1 MDVTPNDVRIAIDA
15 KMPATCDE
23 LRRRLGLWIETAQN
37 DDAARHIVQADGSMA
52 DDLFV
57 LLQLV
62 YVYLELAG
70 LYAESTSNLMIL
82 AGARRHIL
90 RKLADALKEETKE
103 ETK

>member
-15 KMPATCDE
+15 KIPATCDA
-23 LRRRLGLWIETAQN
+23 LRRRIGLWIEIAQN

-62 YVYLELAG
+62 YAYLKLAG
-70 LYAESTSNLMIL
+70 HYAESTSDMIL
-82 AGARRHIL
+82 AVARKHIL
-90 RKLADALKEETKE
+90 RKLADALKEETK
-103 ETK
+103 

>member
-1 MDVTPNDVRIAIDA
+1 MDVTPNDAKIAIEA

-23 LRRRLGLWIETAQN
+23 LRRRIGLWIEIAQN

-62 YVYLELAG
+62 YVFMELAG
-70 LYAESTSNLMIL
+70 YYAESTSDMIL
-82 AGARRHIL
+82 AGARKHIL
-90 RKLADALKEETKE
+90 RKLADVLKEQQA
-103 ETK
+103 

>member
-1 MDVTPNDVRIAIDA
+1 MDVTPNDVKSAIRE

-23 LRRRLGLWIETAQN
+23 LRRRLGLWIEIAKN
-37 DDAARHIVQADGSMA
+37 DDAGRYIVQADGSMA

-70 LYAESTSNLMIL
+70 HYAGSTSDMIL
-82 AGARRHIL
+82 AGARKHIL
-90 RKLADALKEETKE
+90 RTLAAALEKLQA
-103 ETK
+103 

>member
-1 MDVTPNDVRIAIDA
+1 MDVTPDDVGIVIRE

-23 LRRRLGLWIETAQN
+23 LRRRLGLWIEIAQN
-37 DDAARHIVQADGSMA
+37 DDAARHIVQADGTMA

-70 LYAESTSNLMIL
+70 HYAESTSNMIL
-82 AGARRHIL
+82 AGARKHIL
-90 RKLADALKEETKE
+90 RVLADTLEKQQA
-103 ETK
+103 

>member
-1 MDVTPNDVRIAIDA
+1 MDVTPDDAKIAIEA

-23 LRRRLGLWIETAQN
+23 LRRRIGLWIEIAQN

-62 YVYLELAG
+62 YVFLELAG
-70 LYAESTSNLMIL
+70 HYAESTSDMIL
-82 AGARRHIL
+82 AGARKHIL
-90 RKLADALKEETKE
+90 RKLADALKEQQA
-103 ETK
+103 

>member
-1 MDVTPNDVRIAIDA
+1 MDFTPNDARIAIDA

-23 LRRRLGLWIETAQN
+23 LRRRLGLWIEIAQN
-37 DDAARHIVQADGSMA
+37 DDAARHIVQSDGSMA

-70 LYAESTSNLMIL
+70 HYAGSTSDMIL
-82 AGARRHIL
+82 AGARKHIL
-90 RKLADALKEETKE
+90 RTLADALKEQQA
-103 ETK
+103 

>member
-15 KMPATCDE
+15 KIPATCDE
-23 LRRRLGLWIETAQN
+23 LRRRLGLWIETARN

-62 YVYLELAG
+62 YVYLKLAG
-70 LYAESTSNLMIL
+70 LYAESTSNLIL
-82 AGARRHIL
+82 AGARKHIL
-90 RKLADALKEETKE
+90 RKLADARKEETK
-103 ETK
+103 

>member
-1 MDVTPNDVRIAIDA
+1 MDVTPNDVEIAIGA

-23 LRRRLGLWIETAQN
+23 LRRRIGLWIELAQN

-57 LLQLV
+57 LLQLA

-70 LYAESTSNLMIL
+70 HYAGSTSDMIL
-82 AGARRHIL
+82 AGARKHIL
-90 RKLADALKEETKE
+90 RTLAAALKEQHA
-103 ETK
+103 

>member
-1 MDVTPNDVRIAIDA
+1 MDVTPNDVEIAIRD

-23 LRRRLGLWIETAQN
+23 LRLRIGLWIEIAQN

-70 LYAESTSNLMIL
+70 HYAESTSNMIL
-82 AGARRHIL
+82 AGARKHIL
-90 RKLADALKEETKE
+90 RTLADAFKEQQA
-103 ETK
+103 

>member
-1 MDVTPNDVRIAIDA
+1 MSITPNDVKITIDD

-23 LRRRLGLWIETAQN
+23 LRRRLGLWIEIAQG
-37 DDAARHIVQADGSMA
+37 DDAARHIVKADGTMV

-70 LYAESTSNLMIL
+70 YYAETTSNTIL
-82 AGARRHIL
+82 AGARKHIL
-90 RKLADALKEETKE
+90 RSLVAALKKE
-103 ETK
+103 GK

>member
-1 MDVTPNDVRIAIDA
+1 MDVTPNEAKIAIEA

-23 LRRRLGLWIETAQN
+23 LRRRIGLWIEFAQN

-62 YVYLELAG
+62 YVFLQLAG
-70 LYAESTSNLMIL
+70 MYAGSTSNMIL
-82 AGARRHIL
+82 ACARKHIL
-90 RKLADALKEETKE
+90 RTLADALKEQQA
-103 ETK
+103 

>member
-1 MDVTPNDVRIAIDA
+1 MDVTPHDVGIAISD

-23 LRRRLGLWIETAQN
+23 LRRRLGLWIEIAQG

-62 YVYLELAG
+62 YVYMELAHY
-70 LYAESTSNLMIL
+70 YAESTSNAIL
-82 AGARRHIL
+82 AGARKHIL
-90 RKLADALKEETKE
+90 RRLVDAFKQEGK
-103 ETK
+103 